1 MFNKT
6 MMEMKF
12 RIIIFALFFVLML
25 VVLIVTRPFIDE
37 IFSQMNL
44 DSEQMENLPD
54 FFKNIL
60 AETAQISKMMEDDQY
75 FLLSQWYSKN
85 FGQFLPLFVLIMTF
99 TIFAREM
106 DKGTIYFLLAKKNR
120 QAIFWGK
127 TLTGYFVVI
136 GITIIFSFI
145 APIAMML
152 SGYSVT
158 FSPQL
163 FALIVQQLIGVSFFY
178 SLFLLFSVL
187 FNDQIKP
194 ILAGIIIIVGM
205 PFLSMFESIKWLNPY
220 PYILGTQV
228 INKGTFDGIYSL
240 ALLVI
245 TTSITWAGL
254 AIFKRKEF

>member
-6 MMEMKF
+6 IMEMKF

-37 IFSQMNL
+37 MFSQMNIG
-44 DSEQMENLPD
+44 SEQMENLPD

-60 AETAQISKMMEDDQY
+60 AETAQVSKMMEDDQY
-75 FLLSQWYSKN
+75 FLMSQWYSKN
-85 FGQFLPLFVLIMTF
+85 FGQFLPLFALIMTF
-99 TIFAREM
+99 TIFAREV

-120 QAIFWGK
+120 PAIFWGK

-136 GITIIFSFI
+136 GLTVIFSFI

-163 FALIVQQLIGVSFFY
+163 FVLIVQQLIGVSFFY

-194 ILAGIIIIVGM
+194 ILVGIIVIVGL
-205 PFLSMFESIKWLNPY
+205 PFLSMFESVKWLNPY

-228 INKGTFDGIYSL
+228 ISNGTFDGIYSL
-240 ALLVI
+240 ALMVI
-245 TTSITWAGL
+245 TAIIIWTGL
-254 AIFKRKEF
+254 EVFKRKEF

>member
-37 IFSQMNL
+37 VFSQMNIE
-44 DSEQMENLPD
+44 SEQMENMPD

-60 AETAQISKMMEDDQY
+60 AETSQISKMMEDDQY
-75 FLLSQWYSKN
+75 FLMSQWYSKN
-85 FGQFLPLFVLIMTF
+85 FGQFLPLFALIMTF
-99 TIFAREM
+99 TIFAREV

-120 QAIFWGK
+120 PAIFWGK

-136 GITIIFSFI
+136 GITVIFTFI

-152 SGYSVT
+152 SGYAVS

-163 FALIVQQLIGVSFFY
+163 FAMIVQQLIGVTFFY
-178 SLFLLFSVL
+178 ALFLLFSIL

-194 ILAGIIIIVGM
+194 VLAGVIIIVGL
-205 PFLSMFESIKWLNPY
+205 PFFSLFESLKWMNPY
-220 PYILGTQV
+220 PYILGTSV
-228 INKGTFDGIYSL
+228 LNKGTFDGVYTL
-240 ALLVI
+240 AL
-245 TTSITWAGL
+245 
-254 AIFKRKEF
+254 